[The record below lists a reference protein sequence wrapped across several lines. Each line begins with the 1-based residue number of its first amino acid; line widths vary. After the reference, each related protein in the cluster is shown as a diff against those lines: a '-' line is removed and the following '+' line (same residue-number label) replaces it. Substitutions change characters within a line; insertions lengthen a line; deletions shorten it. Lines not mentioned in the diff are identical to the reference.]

1 MITTICGNYPKIDHL
16 KSRVNLRTAI
26 NRLESGKI
34 DHEEYESILRQTF
47 ERTIND
53 QLEAGIDII
62 TDGQITW
69 QDLFSPY
76 CEALDNLAA
85 GGLRRYFDNNV
96 YYRRPQV
103 TGEIRRIHPIVAE
116 SPVYSEMKPATAM
129 TKAVLC
135 GPVTFALHADDFHY
149 GSIDSLATAVAEVI
163 REEIVELQQLGVSYV
178 QLDEPGLPERPEY
191 VDLLARLVPGM
202 LNGTDIRLGLAFYF
216 SSLKTIASR
225 LGEFPVDF
233 LALDL
238 VSHPDDMESLPTL
251 DKYELHAGLI
261 DARNIMLED
270 TDDVASRLTLL
281 RQQVMPKR
289 IVLTTSCGLEFLPRD
304 YALDKMRHLVQL
316 AAEPQ
321 VGTDEE

>member
-1 MITTICGNYPKIDHL
+1 MITTICGNYPRIDHQ
-16 KSRVNLRTAI
+16 KTRVNLRTAI

-34 DHEEYESILRQTF
+34 DQEEYESILRQTF

-69 QDLFSPY
+69 QDLFSPF
-76 CEALDNLAA
+76 CEALENVAA

-103 TGEIRRIHPIVAE
+103 TGEISRKRSIVAD
-116 SPVYSEMKPATAM
+116 SPVFTEMKPATAM

-135 GPVTFALHADDFHY
+135 GPVTFALYSDDFHY
-149 GSIDSLATAVAEVI
+149 GSIESLATAVAGVI
-163 REEIVELQQLGVSYV
+163 REEIAALQQLGVSYV
-178 QLDEPGLPERPEY
+178 QLDEPGLPEHPEY
-191 VDLLARLVPGM
+191 VDLLVKLLPDMV
-202 LNGTDIRLGLAFYF
+202 NGTDIHLGLAFYF
-216 SSLKTIASR
+216 TSLKTIASR
-225 LGEFPVDF
+225 LNEFPVDF

-238 VSHPDDMESLPTL
+238 VSHPDDMESLPIL

-261 DARNIMLED
+261 DARNIMLENIEE
-270 TDDVASRLTLL
+270 VHARLAWLQERVT
-281 RQQVMPKR
+281 PKR

-316 AAEPQ
+316 AAEQQ
-321 VGTDEE
+321 VGTDAK